1 MVSQQRLQAGI
12 AKYIDQEFT
21 SKIEGWK
28 RWGVGIGSAL
38 ILESLPVTL
47 QRWQA
52 SELGAMLGIFGDGG
66 DIDIEAERS
75 RLLLALKDGADNLAA
90 IALGLGKVGIARVV
104 QKRES
109 YRWAT
114 VETALDGGTH
124 SARVEDVDRR
134 VGAVVN
140 A

>member
-66 DIDIEAERS
+66 DIDIEKLYTHAKRQAQQGP
-75 RLLLALKDGADNLAA
+75 LVVQLP
-90 IALGLGKVGIARVV
+90 ALGPVRFTG
-104 QKRES
+104 
-109 YRWAT
+109 
-114 VETALDGGTH
+114 
-124 SARVEDVDRR
+124 EDVDKLYRCIME
-134 VGAVVN
+134 G
-140 A
+140 